1 MLLERESM
9 AAPPATR
16 RVTPSPAA
24 RERLGILAVLAGALG
39 LRLWHLG
46 ALSLWTDEGSTWV
59 AASGSLGQLIHHC
72 IVRDASPPLY
82 YLLTSLALR
91 IGGTGEAQLRFV
103 SALASVGL
111 VWLTYR
117 LARLIAGR
125 GEATLAAALI
135 AVSPF
140 QLMYAREARTYAL
153 VACLT
158 VASLYLFARA
168 FLLGRRRAWPW
179 YVLVSMLAL
188 YTQTIAILGVGVQ
201 AVFAVASRE
210 GRRRF
215 VPWLLAQLV
224 IGALFVPWIIVS
236 VKQMAL
242 LGESHWYIAPPDAEG
257 VFKVVRAVLLSP
269 ISLVSSTPGA
279 PVPGLSAWMPAKLAW
294 VLLVLLPLVPLLLAL
309 WGCRRPDARGLLL
322 RFNAG
327 AFVLPLL
334 AVFAVSFRES
344 LWLPRYF
351 VLLTP
356 MLAVLLAHGVMAMKP
371 RALVS
376 TWAALLVLVG
386 VYACVRLTDEYTKER
401 WREVAAYI
409 AAQRAPGTSVVL
421 VPFDL
426 DPYAFYN
433 RPVSSAVPAFEV
445 SHPNVPFASHFTPRQ
460 LDELE
465 QAARAHVAGY
475 DEVWIVIRSPNSEVR
490 REVVRRAERAAEDG
504 RSFMRRQVWESEGGP
519 LRVERFAVP
528 SRD

>member
-1 MLLERESM
+1 MLLERESA
-9 AAPPATR
+9 AAPLATPP
-16 RVTPSPAA
+16 VSPSPAPL
-24 RERLGILAVLAGALG
+24 RERLGIVAVLAGALG

-59 AASGSLGQLIHHC
+59 AASGSFGQLIHHC
-72 IVRDASPPLY
+72 ITRDASPPLY
-82 YLLTSLALR
+82 YLLTSVALH
-91 IGGTGEAQLRFV
+91 IGGDGEAQLRLV
-103 SALASVGL
+103 SALASVAL

-125 GEATLAAALI
+125 AEATLAAALT

-153 VACLT
+153 VGCLT
-158 VASLYLFARA
+158 VAALYLFARA

-179 YVLVSMLAL
+179 YVLVSTLAL

-215 VPWLLAQLV
+215 VPWILAQAV
-224 IGALFVPWIIVS
+224 VAALFLPWIIVS
-236 VKQMAL
+236 AKQMAN

-269 ISLVSSTPGA
+269 ISLVSSSPDG
-279 PVPGLSAWMPAKLAW
+279 PVPGLSAWMPARLAW
-294 VLLVLLPLVPLLLAL
+294 AALVLIPLVPLTLAL
-309 WGCRRPDARGLLL
+309 WNARRPDARGLLL
-322 RFNAG
+322 RFCAG
-327 AFVLPLL
+327 GVLLPLL
-334 AVFAVSFRES
+334 AVFVVSFRES

-356 MLAVLLAHGVMAMKP
+356 MLAVLLAHGVTRMPARVIAP
-371 RALVS
+371 A
-376 TWAALLVLVG
+376 WAALLILVG
-386 VYACVRLTDEYTKER
+386 VYACVRVTLEYSKER
-401 WREVAAYI
+401 WRDVAAYI
-409 AAQRAPGTSVVL
+409 AAERAPGRSVVL

-433 RPVSSAVPAFEV
+433 RAPARILPAFEV
-445 SHPNVPFASHFTPRQ
+445 SHPSVPFASHFTPQQ

-465 QAARAHVAGY
+465 QAAREHARGY
-475 DEVWIVIRSPNSEVR
+475 DEVWVVVRSPNSEVR
-490 REVVRRAERAAEDG
+490 REVVRRAERAAEEG
-504 RSFMRRQVWESEGGP
+504 RIFKLRKVWTAEGGP
-519 LRVERFAVP
+519 LRVERFEAP
-528 SRD
+528 AR